1 MNKWLFKAESPSIVW
16 ILDRKVREIEVINST
31 VNLKNW
37 RSTVLFYWAVAV
49 SLDEKTKVNF
59 ARGLGKTLM
68 KGETGLNEQFLQEM
82 VVQSG
87 PGIS

>member
-1 MNKWLFKAESPSIVW
+1 MVVQGWKPFHCLNSGQKSTG
-16 ILDRKVREIEVINST
+16 IEVINST

-37 RSTVLFYWAVAV
+37 PSTVLFYWAVAV